1 MRCLNLLN
9 VFAVGKVLRC
19 DIATLFG
26 RFKRVDCLDIC
37 DDDEDAAGKDQYKR
51 HDAQEAD
58 SIESKENILKPSQSI
73 RPRYKHKLYSHARA
87 PTIVIDVKDC

>member
-1 MRCLNLLN
+1 MRCLNLLD
-9 VFAVGKVLRC
+9 VFAVSKVLCC

-26 RFKRVDCLDIC
+26 RFKCVDCFDVC

-58 SIESKENILKPSQSI
+58 NIESKENI
-73 RPRYKHKLYSHARA
+73 
-87 PTIVIDVKDC
+87 